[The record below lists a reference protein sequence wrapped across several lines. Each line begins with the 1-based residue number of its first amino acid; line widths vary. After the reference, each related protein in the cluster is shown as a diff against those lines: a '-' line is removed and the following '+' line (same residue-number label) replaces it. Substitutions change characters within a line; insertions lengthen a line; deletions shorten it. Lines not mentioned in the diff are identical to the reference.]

1 MRPVL
6 RKVRGSVRDGVL
18 APAGD
23 RFDELDRRLA
33 ALERQ
38 LSEIQGLL
46 EVVLARAEASNERS
60 LGILESAARQAQRLE
75 ELERALGAG

>member
-1 MRPVL
+1 
-6 RKVRGSVRDGVL
+6 VRDGVL

-33 ALERQ
+33 VLERQ